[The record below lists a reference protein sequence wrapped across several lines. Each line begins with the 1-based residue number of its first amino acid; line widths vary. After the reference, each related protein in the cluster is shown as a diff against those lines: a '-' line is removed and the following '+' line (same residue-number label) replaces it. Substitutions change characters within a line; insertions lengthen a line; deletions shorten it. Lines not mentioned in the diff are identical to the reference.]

1 MHVKKG
7 DKVIVLAGA
16 DKGKS
21 GVIAKVFIK
30 DTMVLIDGI
39 NMKKKHRKAR
49 GSTTAGQV
57 IEKAFPIHA
66 SNVKATDKKTK

>member
-21 GVIAKVFIK
+21 GVIARVFIK

-49 GSTTAGQV
+49 GSGTAGQV
-57 IEKAFPIHA
+57 IEKAYPIHA
-66 SNVKATDKKTK
+66 SNVKATDKKAK

>member
-7 DKVIVLAGA
+7 DKVAVIAGA

-21 GVIAKVFIK
+21 GVISRVFIK
-30 DTMVLIDGI
+30 DDMVLIDGI

-49 GSTTAGQV
+49 TGGSTGQV
-57 IEKAFPIHA
+57 IEKAFPIHV
-66 SNVKATDKKTK
+66 SNVKATDKKAK